1 MKREFVGANAID
13 SAIIA
18 VSVLAWLT
26 LIGGIIFIILTF
38 QLDGPTGTAI
48 CVTALCIPCFILK
61 AILRG
66 FESMVIASEMYIEQ
80 MEKENAV
87 KE

>member
-1 MKREFVGANAID
+1 MKREFVGSNALD

-18 VSVLAWLT
+18 VSILAWLL

-48 CVTALCIPCFILK
+48 CVTALSIPFFITK
-61 AILRG
+61 AVLRG
-66 FESMVIASEMYIEQ
+66 FESIVIASELYIEQ
-80 MEKENAV
+80 MEKEKAV
-87 KE
+87 EE